1 MRNWNTCDS
10 GGYIY
15 VGAYGFQTTYEEL
28 KLGIPVAVVT
38 ASVYRFQTTYEELK
52 PLKTGLNL
60 MPKECF
66 QTTYEELKLG
76 IPVAVVTASVYAS
89 RLPMRNWNQGK
100 H

>member
-52 PLKTGLNL
+52 
-60 MPKECF
+60 
-66 QTTYEELKLG
+66 LG